1 MGHFSTVGVYGT
13 NVTTGTVLGF
23 GSGGNQ
29 FVSNITPAE
38 ENGARGPDDRYT
50 EPSYQSGGTVNY
62 LRPDFIT
69 TQSAVSLN
77 NISGNDVNITEN
89 GPLHLE
95 QHTSKYGR
103 KLAITSIDN
112 HGNITYGAT
121 NGATYGF
128 ATTSG
133 TPTDRPIDAAKN
145 PYGTPP
151 NFVFL
156 EGAGPV
162 AHAFNSLSS
171 L

>member
-1 MGHFSTVGVYGT
+1 MSHYSTVGVYGT

-29 FVSNITPAE
+29 FLSTVTPAE
-38 ENGARGPDDRYT
+38 ESGSRGPDERYT
-50 EPSYQSGGTVNY
+50 QPSYQSGGTINY

-69 TQSAVSLN
+69 TQKAMSIN

-89 GPLHLE
+89 GASDLE

-103 KLAITSIDN
+103 KLAITSIDIY
-112 HGNITYGAT
+112 GNITYDAS
-121 NGATYGF
+121 NGTSYGF
-128 ATTSG
+128 APNGG
-133 TPTDRPIDAAKN
+133 TPIDRPIDAAKN

-156 EGAGPV
+156 GGAGPV
-162 AHAFNSLSS
+162 THVFNSLTS